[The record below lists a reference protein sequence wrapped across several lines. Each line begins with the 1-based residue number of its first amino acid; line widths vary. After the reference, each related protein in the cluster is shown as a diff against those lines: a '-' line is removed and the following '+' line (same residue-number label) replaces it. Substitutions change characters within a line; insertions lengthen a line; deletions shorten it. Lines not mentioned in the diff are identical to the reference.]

1 MNATRLSPSRRRE
14 DILAWWAEHLQV
26 QRDCGQTQVAYCRA
40 RGLDP
45 KYFTLW
51 KRKLRDERAA
61 AKPVESPRLVPVVL
75 RGDRSA
81 PAPTAPRSEPASTP
95 AAVVAI
101 RLNLGNGISVSL
113 EAAQAAL
120 AFAFTSLPLDIV
132 HAHLCSANPLMARV
146 LRRLGIKSDTG
157 TLQTESRSRSEE
169 VLRLSMS
176 KATWTASLQDPAAH

>member
-14 DILAWWAEHLQV
+14 DIRAWWAEHLQV

-81 PAPTAPRSEPASTP
+81 PAPTAPPSGAGVRGGRGAAARVEPRRLAPAGPGGHRSARAPPAPRSEPASTP

-101 RLNLGNGISVSL
+101 RLNL
-113 EAAQAAL
+113 
-120 AFAFTSLPLDIV
+120 
-132 HAHLCSANPLMARV
+132 
-146 LRRLGIKSDTG
+146 
-157 TLQTESRSRSEE
+157 
-169 VLRLSMS
+169 
-176 KATWTASLQDPAAH
+176 